1 MFWTQFDWSEG
12 GLEVASVVG
21 YHRGTEPTKFLFRS
35 VAGKE
40 IAGPGASHA
49 GRERFKNLKKKTDI
63 NQWAL
68 LKVQNHTKEILASHV
83 E

>member
-35 VAGKE
+35 VTGKE

-49 GRERFKNLKKKTDI
+49 GRERFKNLKKK
-63 NQWAL
+63 Q
-68 LKVQNHTKEILASHV
+68 ILTNGHF
-83 E
+83 

>member
-49 GRERFKNLKKKTDI
+49 GRERFKNL
-63 NQWAL
+63 
-68 LKVQNHTKEILASHV
+68 
-83 E
+83 